1 MVPDLNT
8 NSNEKLKINYL
19 NKAALV
25 MIALGE
31 ENASEVMKYFSDT
44 EIEKITIAIAKNKNV
59 DADNIGEAIEEF
71 YQMIEGKKHI
81 LTGGLGYAKKLLE
94 DAWGHKKAE
103 EIIQR
108 VEATTEVSAFYLL
121 QTVDDKQL
129 LNFLSNEHPQTVA
142 LILANLKS
150 VQAATILSELP
161 EEMQGE
167 ISYRLATMEKT
178 SPDLVREIEYALRE
192 QLGSVFGGQ
201 MSKIGGTE
209 AIAEILNSTS
219 RTAEKNILESIEN
232 RNPQLFDEIK
242 NLMFT
247 FDDVEKLSDAAIQRI
262 SREIDSKTI
271 ALAMKAASPT
281 LKDKIMRNMSER
293 AAEMLKD
300 ELQYLGPVRV
310 KEVETAQSVIL
321 DAIRDLDE
329 AGEINMTPGEEEMID

>member
-1 MVPDLNT
+1 MNT
-8 NSNEKLKINYL
+8 GSENEKKVVSGME
-19 NKAALV
+19 KAALV
-25 MIALGE
+25 LIALGE
-31 ENASEVMKYFSDT
+31 DYASEIIKHFNESET
-44 EIEKITIAIAKNKNV
+44 ERLTIAIAQNMNI
-59 DADNIGEAIEEF
+59 DADSIGTAIEEY

-81 LTGGLGYAKKLLE
+81 LSGGLTYAKKILE
-94 DAWGHKKAE
+94 DAWGHKKAD

-129 LNFLSNEHPQTVA
+129 LNFLSSEHPQTVA

-178 SPDLVREIEYALRE
+178 SPDLIREIEDALRE

-201 MSKIGGTE
+201 MSKIGGTV
-209 AIAEILNSTS
+209 AMAEILNSTS
-219 RTAEKNILESIEN
+219 RTAEKNILDSIEG
-232 RNPQLFDEIK
+232 RNPQLYEEIK

-247 FDDVEKLSDAAIQRI
+247 FEDVEKLSDTAIQRI
-262 SREIDSKTI
+262 SREIDSKTL
-271 ALAMKAASPT
+271 ALSMKAASPT

-310 KEVETAQSVIL
+310 KEVETAQSVVL

-329 AGEINMTPGEEEMID
+329 AGEINMAAGEEEMIE